1 MPGES
6 DKKSLIKP
14 PSRLE
19 RHKRD
24 GVPPSYPPI
33 DAGAHLITHL
43 FEIGPGQPGSMGEV
57 PLSHSELRAWQDNM
71 GFDLEPWETQLLRRL
86 SGEYLSQLHKAADSN
101 CKPPF
106 GGLYRAPNL
115 SKKIDDALD

>member
-1 MPGES
+1 MPEAS
-6 DKKSLIKP
+6 SKKSSTLQL
-14 PSRLE
+14 SRLE

-24 GVPPSYPPI
+24 DVLPKYPPI
-33 DAGAHLITHL
+33 DAGGHLITYL

-57 PLSHSELRAWQDNM
+57 PLSHGELRAWQDNM

-86 SGEYLSQLHKAADSN
+86 SGEYLSQLHKARDSN